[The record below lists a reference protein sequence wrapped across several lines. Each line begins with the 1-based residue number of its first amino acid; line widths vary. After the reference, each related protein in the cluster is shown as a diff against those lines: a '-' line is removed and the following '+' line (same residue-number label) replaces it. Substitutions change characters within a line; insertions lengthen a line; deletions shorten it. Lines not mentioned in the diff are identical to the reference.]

1 LRIILSFIAMIRCLI
16 VDDEPLALHI
26 LEDYISKVPFME
38 LVKST
43 TNPIEALT
51 MVQDGNIDLVFL
63 DVQMPELTGI
73 QFLRIAN
80 GKTKVILT
88 TAYPQ
93 YALEGYELDVVDY
106 LLKPIAFDRFFKS
119 AQKAQSI
126 IHPAA
131 KAAAPI
137 EQPVQQSQP
146 QNDFMSD
153 FIFVK
158 SEHKIQKVYL
168 HQIQFIEG
176 LKDYISIFTT
186 TERIITLQNMK
197 KMEDTLPSQH
207 FVRVHK
213 SYIVALNKI
222 DSIERSRIRIGDKII
237 PVGDTYRDDFFK
249 IIDGKNV

>member
-1 LRIILSFIAMIRCLI
+1 MIKCLI

-51 MVQDGNIDLVFL
+51 LVQEGNIDLVFL

-106 LLKPIAFDRFFKS
+106 LLKPIAFDRFFKA
-119 AQKAQSI
+119 AQKAQGI
-126 IHPAA
+126 IQPSKQIIPEPAQ
-131 KAAAPI
+131 I
-137 EQPVQQSQP
+137 QQQ
-146 QNDFMSD
+146 QHDFMSD

-168 HQIQFIEG
+168 HQILFIEG

-186 TERIITLQNMK
+186 AERIITLQNMK
-197 KMEDTLPSQH
+197 KMEDTLPDKH
-207 FVRVHK
+207 FIRVHK

-237 PVGDTYRDDFFK
+237 PIGDTYREEFFK
-249 IIDGKNV
+249 IIDGKNI

>member
-1 LRIILSFIAMIRCLI
+1 MIRCLV

-26 LEDYISKVPFME
+26 LEDYISKMPFLQ
-38 LVKST
+38 LVKAT

-51 MVQDGNIDLVFL
+51 MVQAAEADLVFL

-73 QFLRIAN
+73 QFLKIAN
-80 GKTKVILT
+80 GKAKVILT

-119 AQKAQSI
+119 VQKAQSI
-126 IHPAA
+126 IQPVAA
-131 KAAAPI
+131 KPQVVMQA
-137 EQPVQQSQP
+137 EPVQQD
-146 QNDFMSD
+146 DFSTD

-158 SEHKIQKVYL
+158 TEHKIQKVYL
-168 HQIQFIEG
+168 HDILFIEG
-176 LKDYISIFTT
+176 LKDYISIFTSA
-186 TERIITLQNMK
+186 ERIITLQGMK
-197 KMEDTLPSQH
+197 KMEDALPEKH

-222 DSIERSRIRIGDKII
+222 DSIERSRIQIGDKII
-237 PVGDTYRDDFFK
+237 PVGDTYRDEFFRM
-249 IIDGKNV
+249 IENKNI

>member
-1 LRIILSFIAMIRCLI
+1 MIRCLV

-26 LEDYISKVPFME
+26 LEDYISKMPFLQ
-38 LVKST
+38 LVKAT

-51 MVQDGNIDLVFL
+51 MVQAAEADLVFL

-73 QFLRIAN
+73 QFLKIAN
-80 GKTKVILT
+80 GKAKVILT

-119 AQKAQSI
+119 VQKAQSI
-126 IHPAA
+126 IQPVAA
-131 KAAAPI
+131 KPQQVVVQA
-137 EQPVQQSQP
+137 EPVQQD
-146 QNDFMSD
+146 DFSTD

-158 SEHKIQKVYL
+158 TEHKIQKVYL
-168 HQIQFIEG
+168 HDIMFIEG
-176 LKDYISIFTT
+176 LKDYISIFTSA
-186 TERIITLQNMK
+186 ERIITLQGMK
-197 KMEDTLPSQH
+197 KMEDALPEKH

-222 DSIERSRIRIGDKII
+222 DSIERSRIQIGDKII
-237 PVGDTYRDDFFK
+237 PVGDTYRDEFFRM
-249 IIDGKNV
+249 IENKNI

>member
-1 LRIILSFIAMIRCLI
+1 MIRCLV

-26 LEDYISKVPFME
+26 IEDYISKVPFLQ

-51 MVQDGNIDLVFL
+51 LVQEGAADLVFL

-73 QFLRIAN
+73 QFLKIAN
-80 GKTKVILT
+80 GKAKMILT

-119 AQKAQSI
+119 VQKAQSI
-126 IHPAA
+126 IQPSV
-131 KAAAPI
+131 KPAAAP
-137 EQPVQQSQP
+137 EQVQQQP
-146 QNDFMSD
+146 QSDFLSD

-168 HQIQFIEG
+168 RDILFIEG
-176 LKDYISIFTT
+176 LKDYISIFTP

-197 KMEDTLPSQH
+197 KMEDALPERH

-213 SYIVALNKI
+213 SYIVSLNKI
-222 DSIERSRIRIGDKII
+222 DSIERSRIWIGDKII
-237 PVGDTYRDDFFK
+237 PVGDTYREEFFK